1 MLKKEYKTKDIYV
14 LGIEYCD
21 SYLNITDS
29 NGSTVKDAIIVY
41 DNKIKKTSEEVDFST
56 PVQSALPTI

>member
-1 MLKKEYKTKDIYV
+1 MVFFYHLCQKLYHIVIILICLVEIKYRICY
-14 LGIEYCD
+14 
-21 SYLNITDS
+21 N
-29 NGSTVKDAIIVY
+29 IVY